1 MIENT
6 VLAGLLH
13 NEDYMRR
20 VIPFLTEEYFGDFT
34 DKMVYKS
41 IVQYI
46 QDYNGI
52 PTREA
57 LRISIEEKD
66 NISDEQY
73 QQIVTLINDLEYD
86 SKTDLDWIVDKTE
99 KFCQDKAV
107 FNAVREAILVLDG
120 NHKDLDKGSIPD
132 LLSKALGVSFD
143 QAIGHDFLEDTESRY
158 EFYHSKEDKIG
169 FDLDLFNK
177 ITKGG
182 LSRKSLS
189 IALAG
194 TGVGKTLFMT
204 HCAAANL
211 MDGKNVLYITMEMAE
226 EKISERIDA
235 NLLNTTIDSLAE
247 MPKDVFIKRTDRV
260 KAKTTGKL
268 IVKEYPTASAGS
280 AHFRH
285 LLNELKLKKN
295 FTPDIVYI
303 DYLNI
308 CTSSRMKAGANVNS
322 YTLIKAI
329 AEELRGLAVE
339 FNVPIL
345 SATQTTRTGYS
356 SSDLNLEDTSESF
369 GLPATADF
377 MFGLISTEE
386 LEGLGQL
393 MVKQLKNRWGDT
405 NYLKRFVIG
414 IDRSKMKLFDAED
427 NAQDLVNDTSTPVAD
442 KGSFGDRMKAER
454 SENKDNVLSYRSNKT
469 KSKPDFGG
477 LK

>member
-1 MIENT
+1 MLEQTI
-6 VLAGLLH
+6 LSGLLH

-20 VIPFLTEEYFGDFT
+20 VVPFLTDDYFDDFSE
-34 DKMVYKS
+34 KSVYKS
-41 IVQYI
+41 IVSYI
-46 QDYNGI
+46 SDYNGV
-52 PTREA
+52 PTKEA
-57 LRISIEEKD
+57 LRISIEEKS
-66 NISDEQY
+66 NISDDQY
-73 QQIVTLINDLEYD
+73 QSISQIITALDYD
-86 SKTDLDWIVDKTE
+86 EKTDIEWLVDKTE
-99 KFCQDKAV
+99 KFCQDKAIY
-107 FNAVREAILVLDG
+107 NAVRESILVLDG
-120 NHKDLDKGSIPD
+120 QHKDLDKGSIPE
-132 LLSKALGVSFD
+132 LLSNALGVSFD
-143 QAIGHDFLEDTESRY
+143 QAIGHDFLEQPEDRFD
-158 EFYHSKEDKIG
+158 FYHTKEDKIG

-204 HCAAANL
+204 HCASANL
-211 MDGKNVLYITMEMAE
+211 MAGKNVLYITMEMAE

-235 NLLNTTIDSLAE
+235 NLMNTTMESLQD
-247 MPKDVFIKRTDRV
+247 MPKDVFMKRVQKV
-260 KAKTTGKL
+260 KDKTTGKL
-268 IVKEYPTASAGS
+268 IVKEFPTASAGS

-295 FTPDIVYI
+295 FVPDMVYI

-322 YTLIKAI
+322 YTIIKAI

-405 NYLKRFVIG
+405 NYLKRFIIG

-427 NAQDLVNDTSTPVAD
+427 SAQDLVNDGQSNQKTDSKPSWGNKD
-442 KGSFGDRMKAER
+442 SGD
-454 SENKDNVLSYRSNKT
+454 KDNVTSFRNK
-469 KSKPDFGG
+469 KKPDFGG
-477 LK
+477 FK

>member
-1 MIENT
+1 MIETT

-20 VIPFLTEEYFGDFT
+20 VVPFLSEEYFGDFT
-34 DKMVYKS
+34 DKTIFKS
-41 IVQYI
+41 IVKYI
-46 QDYNGI
+46 SDYNGI

-66 NISDEQY
+66 NISDDQY
-73 QQIVTLINDLEYD
+73 KTIVETINALEYD
-86 SKTDLDWIVDKTE
+86 EKTDIDWIVDKTE

-120 NHKDLDKGSIPD
+120 AHQDLDKGSIPD

-143 QAIGHDFLEDTESRY
+143 QAIGHDFLEDIESRY

-189 IALAG
+189 ICLAG

-235 NLLNTTIDSLAE
+235 NLMNATMDSLQD
-247 MPKDVFIKRTDRV
+247 MPKDVFMKRINRV

-268 IVKEYPTASAGS
+268 IVKEYPTATAGS
-280 AHFRH
+280 SHFRH

-308 CTSSRMKAGANVNS
+308 CTSSRMKAGGNVNS

-414 IDRSKMKLFDAED
+414 VDRSKMKLYDAEES
-427 NAQDLVNDTSTPVAD
+427 AQQGIVDDGPVAD
-442 KGSFGDRMKAER
+442 KGAFGERMKAER
-454 SENKDNVLSYRSNKT
+454 GENKDNILSYRKNKP

>member
-20 VIPFLTEEYFGDFT
+20 VVPFLSEEYFGDFT
-34 DKMVYKS
+34 DKTIFKS
-41 IVQYI
+41 IVKYI
-46 QDYNGI
+46 SDYNGI

-66 NISDEQY
+66 NISDDQY
-73 QQIVTLINDLEYD
+73 KTIVETINALEYD
-86 SKTDLDWIVDKTE
+86 EKTDIDWIVDKTE

-120 NHKDLDKGSIPD
+120 AHQDLDKGSIPD

-143 QAIGHDFLEDTESRY
+143 QAIGHDFLEDIESRY

-189 IALAG
+189 ICLAG

-235 NLLNTTIDSLAE
+235 NLMNATMDSLQD
-247 MPKDVFIKRTDRV
+247 MPKDVFMKRINRV

-268 IVKEYPTASAGS
+268 IVKEYPTATAGS
-280 AHFRH
+280 SHFRH

-308 CTSSRMKAGANVNS
+308 CTSSRMKAGGNVNS

-414 IDRSKMKLFDAED
+414 VDRSKMKLYDAEES
-427 NAQDLVNDTSTPVAD
+427 AQQGIVDDGPVAD
-442 KGSFGDRMKAER
+442 KGAFGERMKAER
-454 SENKDNVLSYRSNKT
+454 GENKDNILSYRKNKP

>member
-1 MIENT
+1 MLEQTI
-6 VLAGLLH
+6 LSGLLH

-20 VIPFLTEEYFGDFT
+20 VVPFLSDDYFDDFSE
-34 DKMVYKS
+34 KSVYKS
-41 IVQYI
+41 IVSYI
-46 QDYNGI
+46 SDYNGV
-52 PTREA
+52 PTKEA
-57 LRISIEEKD
+57 LRISIEEKS
-66 NISDEQY
+66 NISDDQY
-73 QQIVTLINDLEYD
+73 QSISQIITALDYD
-86 SKTDLDWIVDKTE
+86 EKTDIEWLVDKTE
-99 KFCQDKAV
+99 KFCQDKAIY
-107 FNAVREAILVLDG
+107 NAVRESILVLDG
-120 NHKDLDKGSIPD
+120 QHKDLDKGSIPE
-132 LLSKALGVSFD
+132 LLSNALGVSFD
-143 QAIGHDFLEDTESRY
+143 QAIGHDFLEQPEDRFD
-158 EFYHSKEDKIG
+158 FYHTKEDKIG

-204 HCAAANL
+204 HCASANL
-211 MDGKNVLYITMEMAE
+211 MAGKNVLYITMEMAE

-235 NLLNTTIDSLAE
+235 NLMNTTMDSLQD
-247 MPKDVFIKRTDRV
+247 MPKDVFMKRVQKV
-260 KAKTTGKL
+260 KDKTTGKL
-268 IVKEYPTASAGS
+268 IVKEFPTASAGS

-295 FTPDIVYI
+295 FVPDMVYI

-322 YTLIKAI
+322 YTIIKAI

-405 NYLKRFVIG
+405 NYLKRFIIG

-427 NAQDLVNDTSTPVAD
+427 SAQDLVNDGQSNQKTDSKPSWGN
-442 KGSFGDRMKAER
+442 KNSGD
-454 SENKDNVLSYRSNKT
+454 KDNVTSFRDK
-469 KSKPDFGG
+469 KKPDFGG
-477 LK
+477 FK

>member
-1 MIENT
+1 MLEQTI
-6 VLAGLLH
+6 LSGLLH

-20 VIPFLTEEYFGDFT
+20 VVPFLTDDYFDDFSE
-34 DKMVYKS
+34 KSVYKS
-41 IVQYI
+41 IIGYI
-46 QDYNGI
+46 SDYNGV
-52 PTREA
+52 PTKEA
-57 LRISIEEKD
+57 LRISIEEKS
-66 NISDEQY
+66 NISDDQY
-73 QQIVTLINDLEYD
+73 QSISQIITALDYD
-86 SKTDLDWIVDKTE
+86 EKTDIEWLVDKTE
-99 KFCQDKAV
+99 KFCQDKAIY
-107 FNAVREAILVLDG
+107 NAVRESILVLDG
-120 NHKDLDKGSIPD
+120 QHKDLDKGSIPE
-132 LLSKALGVSFD
+132 LLSNALGVSFD
-143 QAIGHDFLEDTESRY
+143 QAIGHDFLEQPEDRFD
-158 EFYHSKEDKIG
+158 FYHTKEDKIG

-204 HCAAANL
+204 HCASANL
-211 MDGKNVLYITMEMAE
+211 MAGKNVLYITMEMAE

-235 NLLNTTIDSLAE
+235 NLMNTTMDSLQD
-247 MPKDVFIKRTDRV
+247 MPKDVFMKRVQKV
-260 KAKTTGKL
+260 KDKTTGKL
-268 IVKEYPTASAGS
+268 IVKEFPTASAGS

-295 FTPDIVYI
+295 FVPDMVYI

-322 YTLIKAI
+322 YTIIKAI

-405 NYLKRFVIG
+405 NYLKRFIIG
-414 IDRSKMKLFDAED
+414 IDRSKMKLYDAED
-427 NAQDLVNDTSTPVAD
+427 SAQDLVSDGGSSQKSTSSKSDWNNDNS
-442 KGSFGDRMKAER
+442 G
-454 SENKDNVLSYRSNKT
+454 NKDNVASFRNK
-469 KSKPDFGG
+469 KKPDFGG
-477 LK
+477 FK

>member
-1 MIENT
+1 MLEQTI
-6 VLAGLLH
+6 LSGLLH

-20 VIPFLTEEYFGDFT
+20 VVPFLSDDYFDDFSE
-34 DKMVYKS
+34 KSVYKS
-41 IVQYI
+41 IIGYI
-46 QDYNGI
+46 SDYNGV
-52 PTREA
+52 PTKEA
-57 LRISIEEKD
+57 LRISIEEKS
-66 NISDEQY
+66 NISDDQY
-73 QQIVTLINDLEYD
+73 QSISGIITALEYD
-86 SKTDLDWIVDKTE
+86 EKTDIEWLVDKTE
-99 KFCQDKAV
+99 KFCQDKAIY
-107 FNAVREAILVLDG
+107 NAVRESILVLDG
-120 NHKDLDKGSIPD
+120 QHKDLDKGSIPE
-132 LLSKALGVSFD
+132 LLSNALGVSFD
-143 QAIGHDFLEDTESRY
+143 QAIGHDFLEQPEERF
-158 EFYHSKEDKIG
+158 EFYHTKEDKIA

-204 HCAAANL
+204 HCASANL
-211 MDGKNVLYITMEMAE
+211 MAGKNVLYITMEMAE

-235 NLLNTTIDSLAE
+235 NLMNTTMDSLQD
-247 MPKDVFIKRTDRV
+247 MPKDVFMKRV
-260 KAKTTGKL
+260 KKVKDKTTGKL
-268 IVKEYPTASAGS
+268 IVKEFPTASAGS

-295 FTPDIVYI
+295 FTPDMVYI

-322 YTLIKAI
+322 YTMIKAI

-405 NYLKRFVIG
+405 NYLKRFIIG
-414 IDRSKMKLFDAED
+414 LDRSKMKLFDAED
-427 NAQDLVNDTSTPVAD
+427 SAQDLVNDGSSTQKTDD
-442 KGSFGDRMKAER
+442 KPSWGNDD
-454 SENKDNVLSYRSNKT
+454 KDNVTSFRNK
-469 KSKPDFGG
+469 KKPDFGG

>member
-1 MIENT
+1 MLEQTI
-6 VLAGLLH
+6 LSGLLH

-20 VIPFLTEEYFGDFT
+20 VIPFLSDDYFDDFSE
-34 DKMVYKS
+34 KSVYKS
-41 IVQYI
+41 IIGYI
-46 QDYNGI
+46 SDYNGV
-52 PTREA
+52 PTKEA
-57 LRISIEEKD
+57 LRISIEEKS
-66 NISDEQY
+66 NISDDQY
-73 QQIVTLINDLEYD
+73 QTMAQIINSLEYD
-86 SKTDLDWIVDKTE
+86 EKTDIEWLVDKTE
-99 KFCQDKAV
+99 KFCQDKAIY
-107 FNAVREAILVLDG
+107 NAVRESILVLDG
-120 NHKDLDKGSIPD
+120 QHKELDKGSIPE

-143 QAIGHDFLEDTESRY
+143 QAIGHDFLEQPEERF
-158 EFYHSKEDKIG
+158 EFYHTKEDKIA

-204 HCAAANL
+204 HCASANL
-211 MDGKNVLYITMEMAE
+211 MAGKNVLYITMEMAE

-235 NLLNTTIDSLAE
+235 NLMNTTMDSLQD
-247 MPKDVFIKRTDRV
+247 MPKDVFMKRV
-260 KAKTTGKL
+260 KRVKDKTAGKL
-268 IVKEYPTASAGS
+268 IVKEFPTASAGS

-295 FTPDIVYI
+295 FSPDIVYI

-322 YTLIKAI
+322 YTMIKAI

-345 SATQTTRTGYS
+345 SATQTRRTGYS

-405 NYLKRFVIG
+405 NYLKRFIIG
-414 IDRSKMKLFDAED
+414 LDRSKMKLFDAED
-427 NAQDLVNDTSTPVAD
+427 SAQDLVDDSSQTKTDD
-442 KGSFGDRMKAER
+442 KPSWK
-454 SENKDNVLSYRSNKT
+454 KDNDNVVSYRNK
-469 KSKPDFGG
+469 KKPDFGA

>member
-1 MIENT
+1 MLEQTI
-6 VLAGLLH
+6 LSGLLH

-20 VIPFLTEEYFGDFT
+20 VVPFLTDDYFDDFSE
-34 DKMVYKS
+34 KSVYKS
-41 IVQYI
+41 IVSYI
-46 QDYNGI
+46 SDYNGV
-52 PTREA
+52 PTKEA
-57 LRISIEEKD
+57 LRISIEEKS
-66 NISDEQY
+66 NISDDQY
-73 QQIVTLINDLEYD
+73 QSISQIITALDYD
-86 SKTDLDWIVDKTE
+86 EKTDIEWLVDKTE
-99 KFCQDKAV
+99 KFCQDKAIY
-107 FNAVREAILVLDG
+107 NAVRESILVLDG
-120 NHKDLDKGSIPD
+120 QHKDLDKGSIPE
-132 LLSKALGVSFD
+132 LLSTALGVSFD
-143 QAIGHDFLEDTESRY
+143 QAIGHDFLEQPEDRFD
-158 EFYHSKEDKIG
+158 FYHTKEDKIG

-204 HCAAANL
+204 HCASANL
-211 MDGKNVLYITMEMAE
+211 MAGKNVLYITMEMAE

-235 NLLNTTIDSLAE
+235 NLMNTTMDSLQD
-247 MPKDVFIKRTDRV
+247 MPKDVFMKRVQKV
-260 KAKTTGKL
+260 KDKTTGKL
-268 IVKEYPTASAGS
+268 IVKEFPTASAGS

-295 FTPDIVYI
+295 FIPDMVYI

-322 YTLIKAI
+322 YTIIKAI

-405 NYLKRFVIG
+405 NYLKRFIIG
-414 IDRSKMKLFDAED
+414 IDRSKMKLYDAED
-427 NAQDLVNDTSTPVAD
+427 SAQDLVNDGQSNQKTDSKPSWGN
-442 KGSFGDRMKAER
+442 KNSGD
-454 SENKDNVLSYRSNKT
+454 KDNVTSFRDK
-469 KSKPDFGG
+469 KKPDFGG
-477 LK
+477 FK

>member
-20 VIPFLTEEYFGDFT
+20 VVPFLSEDYFGDFT
-34 DKMVYKS
+34 DKTIFKS
-41 IVQYI
+41 IVKYI
-46 QDYNGI
+46 SDYNGI

-66 NISDEQY
+66 NISDDQY
-73 QQIVTLINDLEYD
+73 KTIVETINALEYD
-86 SKTDLDWIVDKTE
+86 EKTDIDWIVDKTE

-120 NHKDLDKGSIPD
+120 AHQDLDKGSIPD

-143 QAIGHDFLEDTESRY
+143 QAIGHDFLEDIESRY

-189 IALAG
+189 ICLAG

-235 NLLNTTIDSLAE
+235 NLMNATMDSLQD
-247 MPKDVFIKRTDRV
+247 MPKDVFMKRINRV

-268 IVKEYPTASAGS
+268 IVKEYPTATAGS
-280 AHFRH
+280 SHFRH

-308 CTSSRMKAGANVNS
+308 CTSSRMKAGGNVNS

-414 IDRSKMKLFDAED
+414 VDRSKMKLYDAEES
-427 NAQDLVNDTSTPVAD
+427 AQQGIVDDGPVAD
-442 KGSFGDRMKAER
+442 KGAFGERMKAER
-454 SENKDNVLSYRSNKT
+454 GENKDNILSYRNNKP

>member
-1 MIENT
+1 MLEQTI
-6 VLAGLLH
+6 LSGLLH

-20 VIPFLTEEYFGDFT
+20 VVPFLTDDYFDDFSE
-34 DKMVYKS
+34 KSVYKS
-41 IVQYI
+41 IIGYI
-46 QDYNGI
+46 SDYNGV
-52 PTREA
+52 PTKEA
-57 LRISIEEKD
+57 LRISIEEKS
-66 NISDEQY
+66 NISDDQY
-73 QQIVTLINDLEYD
+73 QSISQIITALDYD
-86 SKTDLDWIVDKTE
+86 EKTDIEWLVDKTE
-99 KFCQDKAV
+99 KFCQDKAIY
-107 FNAVREAILVLDG
+107 NAVRESILVLDG
-120 NHKDLDKGSIPD
+120 QHKDLDKGSIPE
-132 LLSKALGVSFD
+132 LLSNALGVSFD
-143 QAIGHDFLEDTESRY
+143 QAIGHDFLEQPEDRFD
-158 EFYHSKEDKIG
+158 FYHTKEDKIG

-204 HCAAANL
+204 HCASANL
-211 MDGKNVLYITMEMAE
+211 MAGKNVLYITMEMAE

-235 NLLNTTIDSLAE
+235 NLMNTTMDSLQD
-247 MPKDVFIKRTDRV
+247 MPKDVFMKRVQKV
-260 KAKTTGKL
+260 KDKTTGKL
-268 IVKEYPTASAGS
+268 IVKEFPTASAGS

-295 FTPDIVYI
+295 FTPDMVYI

-322 YTLIKAI
+322 YTIIKAI

-405 NYLKRFVIG
+405 NYLKRFIIG
-414 IDRSKMKLFDAED
+414 IDRSKMKLYDAED
-427 NAQDLVNDTSTPVAD
+427 SAQDLVNDGQSNQKTDSKPSWGN
-442 KGSFGDRMKAER
+442 KNSGD
-454 SENKDNVLSYRSNKT
+454 KDNVTSFRDK
-469 KSKPDFGG
+469 KKPDFGG
-477 LK
+477 FK